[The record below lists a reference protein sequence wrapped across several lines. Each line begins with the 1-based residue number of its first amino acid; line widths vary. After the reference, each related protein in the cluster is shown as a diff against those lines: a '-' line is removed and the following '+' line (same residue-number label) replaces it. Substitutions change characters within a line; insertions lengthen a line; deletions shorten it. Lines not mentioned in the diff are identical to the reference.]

1 MDIKQLGK
9 ELYSGL
15 RRHSP
20 EICIGLGI
28 TGFITGTVLAVKET
42 PKAVKLLEQK
52 KKELKTK
59 KLPGVEIVKTTWKC
73 YLPTVVIDT
82 ISIGC
87 IIFADRQHLRRNAA
101 LATAYSLSE
110 QAFSLYKEKVIETIG
125 EKKEQEVRDEV
136 AKERVKRSYSDA
148 PEVAILGGGD
158 TLCYLATT
166 GQKFKGNIEKIRKA
180 EAQLNKALY
189 SDMYVSLNDFYEAI
203 GLSCFTDLG
212 NDIGWNIDSGPI
224 EFEYSS
230 MLDDNDIPMF
240 VISFRIEP
248 RADFRKLY

>member
-15 RRHSP
+15 RQHSP

-28 TGFITGTVLAVKET
+28 AGFITGTVLAVRNT
-42 PKAVKLLEQK
+42 PKAVKLLDKK

-59 KLPGVEIVKTTWKC
+59 KLPAVEIVKTTWRC
-73 YLPTVVIDT
+73 YLPTVVIDVV
-82 ISIGC
+82 SAGC
-87 IIFADRQHLRRNAA
+87 IIFADRQHIRRNAA

-110 QAFSLYKEKVIETIG
+110 QAFTLYKEKVIETIG
-125 EKKEQEVRDEV
+125 EKKEQQVRDEV
-136 AKERVKRSYSDA
+136 AKERVRRDYINASD
-148 PEVAILGGGD
+148 VTVIGGGD
-158 TLCYLATT
+158 TLCYLSTT

-180 EAQLNKALY
+180 EAKLNNILY

-203 GLSCFTDLG
+203 GLNCFTDLG
-212 NDIGWNIDSGPI
+212 NDIGWNVDSGPI

-230 MLDDNDIPMF
+230 MLDDNDTPMF
-240 VISFRIEP
+240 VIGFRIEP
-248 RADFRKLY
+248 RADFRNLH